1 MKEDFLHY
9 LWRYGLYTSSTLK
22 TTQDEEIQI
31 VTPGFHNK
39 NSGPDFL
46 QSELNIDGQKWVG
59 NVEIHVNSSDWYLHQ
74 HETDSNYDA
83 VILHVVW
90 NDDVP
95 IFMKDNRTMPTL
107 ELREVVSKNVL
118 SNYQKLSN
126 SKLNWIPCEQE
137 INNVKPFIIDHWLER
152 LYFERLE
159 YKTLE
164 IKKLL
169 EASQNDWEAV
179 LFQMLSKNFGLNIN
193 GTPFLKLAQ
202 SFSFHILRKERN
214 DINSFSAL
222 LFGQAGFLEDEIEDE
237 YFKMLKK
244 EYDYLSHKYTITGL
258 EKKEFQFFRMRPHNF
273 PTVRIAQL
281 IGLYYK
287 HKHLFTSVID
297 AKSVEEYYLLFK
309 IDVNDY
315 WKTHFNFGKES
326 KQSSKKLTK
335 PFIDLII
342 INTILPLKFYYLKTI
357 DKLSEEEII
366 ILIEGI
372 ESEKNSIINRFSKL
386 HMKTRNA
393 MQSQGLIEL
402 KNNYCTPK
410 RCLECAI
417 GKTILCR

>member
-1 MKEDFLHY
+1 
-9 LWRYGLYTSSTLK
+9 
-22 TTQDEEIQI
+22 
-31 VTPGFHNK
+31 
-39 NSGPDFL
+39 
-46 QSELNIDGQKWVG
+46 
-59 NVEIHVNSSDWYLHQ
+59 
-74 HETDSNYDA
+74 
-83 VILHVVW
+83 
-90 NDDVP
+90 
-95 IFMKDNRTMPTL
+95 
-107 ELREVVSKNVL
+107 
-118 SNYQKLSN
+118 
-126 SKLNWIPCEQE
+126 
-137 INNVKPFIIDHWLER
+137 
-152 LYFERLE
+152 
-159 YKTLE
+159 
-164 IKKLL
+164 
-169 EASQNDWEAV
+169 
-179 LFQMLSKNFGLNIN
+179 
-193 GTPFLKLAQ
+193 
-202 SFSFHILRKERN
+202 
-214 DINSFSAL
+214 
-222 LFGQAGFLEDEIEDE
+222 
-237 YFKMLKK
+237 MLKK

-281 IGLYYK
+281 ISLYYK

-372 ESEKNSIINRFSKL
+372 ESEKNSIINKFSKL
-386 HMKTRNA
+386 HIKTRNA

-417 GKTILCR
+417 GKTILDR

>member
-169 EASQNDWEAV
+169 ETSQNDWEAV

-281 IGLYYK
+281 ISLYYK

-372 ESEKNSIINRFSKL
+372 ESEKNSIINKFSKL
-386 HMKTRNA
+386 HIKTRNA

-417 GKTILCR
+417 GKTILDR